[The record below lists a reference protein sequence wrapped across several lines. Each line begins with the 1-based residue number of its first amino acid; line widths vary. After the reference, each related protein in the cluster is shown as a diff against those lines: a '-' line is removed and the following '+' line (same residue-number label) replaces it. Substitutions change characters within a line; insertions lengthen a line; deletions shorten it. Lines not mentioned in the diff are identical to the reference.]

1 MMCDWVVLL
10 IVRAARNL
18 CFTAQTS
25 FRWEIKPVVASRNVG
40 CFLRL
45 FKKDTSL
52 QNTRRVGSRLR
63 ASSPIWAS
71 ETSLARTRERA
82 AKPRGAGQALL
93 SSTPRSRVLARLA
106 SLAQI
111 GELARKLSWFL
122 FTTAEIFPFAFHSF
136 LFYSL
141 LRGRSLVLV
150 QAMSVRLTQKHNS
163 LLIQVYDFT
172 LVESTAMCMISIH
185 PSKVA

>member
-1 MMCDWVVLL
+1 MLCSSFNDKKERYVFICIILFFQVIQAISILFENNPLRSILMMCDWVVLL

-63 ASSPIWAS
+63 ASSPIWVS

-82 AKPRGAGQALL
+82 AKPRG
-93 SSTPRSRVLARLA
+93 
-106 SLAQI
+106 
-111 GELARKLSWFL
+111 
-122 FTTAEIFPFAFHSF
+122 
-136 LFYSL
+136 
-141 LRGRSLVLV
+141 
-150 QAMSVRLTQKHNS
+150 
-163 LLIQVYDFT
+163 
-172 LVESTAMCMISIH
+172 VE
-185 PSKVA
+185 